1 MSEIPLQN
9 QTQLDRIFQSAPL
22 GIGLV
27 DDQLRIAAAN
37 STLIAILDFQEEQLQ
52 EICFADLCHS
62 QDREDLNGL
71 FDPAGLPPGS
81 YNKEEIRLQQAAGA
95 YHWFEITVSL
105 IPPGE
110 ELSGQHWVI
119 FQDIQQRKEMELELA
134 ELHRRLNDRV
144 EEQRVQLAQDLHDG
158 AMQDLHSIQYQLS
171 ALQGSLSRETQDQVE
186 AVMDTVRQVQGELRT
201 ISYDLRPPALSRF
214 GLAKSIRSHAK
225 EFIENHPEF
234 TLSLDLMDDGTLLK
248 EEIRLALFRIYQQ
261 ALGNI
266 LQHSGASEI
275 KVSLWLEENAVELR
289 IKDDGIGFS
298 VPESWISLVR
308 EGHYG
313 LAGSHD
319 RVRSLGGEFKVRSQ
333 SDQGT
338 EILVRISDVMESEA

>member
-1 MSEIPLQN
+1 MSEIPFQN
-9 QTQLDRIFQSAPL
+9 HTQLDRIFHGAPL

-37 STLIAILDFQEEQLQ
+37 SALMAILDTRENQLRAV
-52 EICFADLCHS
+52 CFTDLCHP
-62 QDREDLNGL
+62 QDRGNLNGL
-71 FDPAGLPPGS
+71 FDLAGLPPGS
-81 YNKEEIRLQQAAGA
+81 YNQEEIRLQRADGSH
-95 YHWFEITVSL
+95 HWVELTVSL

-110 ELSGQHWVI
+110 SLSGKHWVI

-144 EEQRVQLAQDLHDG
+144 ENQRVQLAQELHDG

-171 ALQGSLSRETQDQVE
+171 ALQGSLPGEIQDQVE
-186 AVMDTVRQVQGELRT
+186 SVMESVRQVQGELRT

-214 GLAKSIRSHAK
+214 GLAKSIRSHAE

-261 ALGNI
+261 ALGNV
-266 LQHSGASEI
+266 LQHSEACEI
-275 KVSLWLEENAVELR
+275 EVSLILEENKVALR
-289 IKDDGIGFS
+289 IKDDGKGFT

-308 EGHYG
+308 KGHYG
-313 LAGSHD
+313 LAGSQD
-319 RVRSLGGEFKVRSQ
+319 RVRSLGGEFQVQ
-333 SDQGT
+333 SGSDLGT
-338 EILVRISDVMESEA
+338 EILVSIPNVVEVEE

>member
-1 MSEIPLQN
+1 MSETPFHN
-9 QTQLDRIFQSAPL
+9 QTQLDQIFQSAPL

-37 STLIAILDFQEEQLQ
+37 STLMAVLDYPEDQLQ
-52 EICFADLCHS
+52 ESCFADLCHP
-62 QDREDLNGL
+62 QDREGLNGL
-71 FDPAGLPPGS
+71 FDLADLSPNS
-81 YNKEEIRLQQAAGA
+81 YDQGEIRLQRADGSF
-95 YHWFEITVSL
+95 HWVEITVNL

-110 ELSGQHWVI
+110 ELSGQYWVI

-144 EEQRVQLAQDLHDG
+144 EEQREQLAQDLHDG
-158 AMQDLHSIQYQLS
+158 AMQDLHSIQYQLA
-171 ALQGSLSRETQDQVE
+171 ALQGSLSEGPQDQVE
-186 AVMDTVRQVQGELRT
+186 AVMETVRQVQEELRT

-225 EFIENHPEF
+225 EFNENHPDF
-234 TLSLDLMDDGTLLK
+234 KLRLDLMDDGTLLK
-248 EEIRLALFRIYQQ
+248 QEIRLALFRIYQQ
-261 ALGNI
+261 ALGNV
-266 LQHSGASEI
+266 LQHSEASKIE
-275 KVSLWLEENAVELR
+275 VDLWLEGNAVELR
-289 IKDDGIGFS
+289 IKDDGKGFT

-313 LAGSHD
+313 LAGSQD
-319 RVRSLGGEFKVRSQ
+319 RVRSLGGEFQVRSQ

-338 EILVRISDVMESEA
+338 EILVIIPDVMEVEE